1 MASVLVACMSSL
13 LYLRP
18 PSTDPR
24 LCGTSVDLHGGKLV
38 PLHDMFCQ
46 FDPNGSDNLRCSIFE
61 QGDQPRSC
69 NNTPPQA
76 SSDVS
81 ARILFFRWRVQP
93 ASILQP
99 FSSAGHNRASE
110 GSYCHPPRAPG
121 RKSGFQSRHR
131 ETLSPYRT
139 DERSARIPSTPS
151 DRQRSRGRQ

>member
-1 MASVLVACMSSL
+1 MASVLAARMSSL
-13 LYLRP
+13 LYPRP

-24 LCGTSVDLHGGKLV
+24 WCGTSVDLRGGKLV
-38 PLHDMFCQ
+38 PLNDMFCHS
-46 FDPNGSDNLRCSIFE
+46 DPMDLTTCDAQSLSRE
-61 QGDQPRSC
+61 DQPRSC

-81 ARILFFRWRVQP
+81 ARILFFRWSVQP

-99 FSSAGHNRASE
+99 FSGAGHNRASE

-131 ETLSPYRT
+131 ETL
-139 DERSARIPSTPS
+139 
-151 DRQRSRGRQ
+151 